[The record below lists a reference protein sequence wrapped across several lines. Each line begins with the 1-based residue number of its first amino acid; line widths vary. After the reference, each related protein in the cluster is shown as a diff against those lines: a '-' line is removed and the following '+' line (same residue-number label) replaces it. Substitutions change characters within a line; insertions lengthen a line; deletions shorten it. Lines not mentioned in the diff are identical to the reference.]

1 MIRKKVQ
8 KRPSHVRR
16 REASSQD
23 SRKHLVEQEPN
34 WSPKLNRH
42 AQKLLEE
49 IGSPIASPFRP
60 DAFQVHAVELVKK
73 FDVLV
78 SAPTGSGKTWIA
90 LEATK
95 QMLKLEQ
102 SVWYATPLKALSNS
116 KYDEFGKVFGT
127 EKVGILTGD
136 RKENADAP
144 VVVGTT
150 EILRNQLY
158 DSMQSGEDLKVGLVI
173 LDEAHYLGDI
183 DRGVV
188 WEEVLIYLP
197 GRVRLLLLSA
207 TLSNATEIARWL
219 EHIRGTSCKIVES
232 IERPVPL
239 KELFL
244 SPQGELTP
252 FLAGKRLFPA
262 VGEIAKLQKGKRR
275 FTQQID
281 LDVNKIMRC
290 LRDFD
295 LLPAIFFFKSRSDC
309 DSSVLKLLPSP
320 RRDDAEDM
328 NRLIE
333 TFVEKYPDLRNQRQI
348 RRVLSCRVGAHHA
361 GHLPAWRLLVENMM
375 ISGHLD
381 AIFSTSTVAAGVNFP
396 ARTVVIMQSDRF
408 DGQRFVDMTA
418 TEFHQMTGRCGRRG
432 IDNVGFIVMVPGK
445 YLDIGLVR
453 ELLLSRPEPLR
464 SRITINFSMTLN
476 LLLSHDPE
484 GVIRLLEFSFASFRE
499 GTSKAR
505 KINEKLVSDFY
516 NHMNMLN
523 ELGYIDDSGR
533 PTYDGTWAAK
543 LRLDHPLLIAELIR
557 SGEFR
562 NVTPIELAS
571 MIAPFVLDKD
581 REIHI
586 SKELWARTKNLWRLF
601 RRMVNSLK
609 PVVRLMSERGF
620 DAPAVMFWPAASVY
634 LWSQEGVDW
643 EELNAHI
650 SADEGDISMMLLRT
664 ADHLRQFLDLE
675 REEPE
680 LASKASQ
687 ALGLIMRPPI
697 I

>member
-1 MIRKKVQ
+1 MIKTRVE
-8 KRPSHVRR
+8 KRPQFKRRKETDSHRGKSWEIDNETR
-16 REASSQD
+16 
-23 SRKHLVEQEPN
+23 

-42 AQKLLEE
+42 ARKLLER
-49 IGSPIASPFRP
+49 IGSPEQSSFKADPF
-60 DAFQVHAVELVKK
+60 QLEAVELIRNV
-73 FDVLV
+73 DVLV

-95 QMLKLEQ
+95 RSLRHQQ

-116 KYDEFGKVFGT
+116 KFDEFGKALG
-127 EKVGILTGD
+127 EQNVGILTGD
-136 RKENADAP
+136 RKENTDAP
-144 VVVGTT
+144 IIVGTT

-158 DSMQSGEDLKVGLVI
+158 DSMQSGQDLKAGLVI
-173 LDEAHYLGDI
+173 LDEAHYLGDA

-207 TLSNATEIARWL
+207 TLSNATQIAHWL
-219 EHIRGTSCKIVES
+219 EHIRGSSCKIVS
-232 IERPVPL
+232 SRERPVPL
-239 KELFL
+239 RELFL
-244 SPQGELTP
+244 MPSGELTP
-252 FLAGKRLFPA
+252 FLSGKRLFPT
-262 VGEIAKLQKGKRR
+262 VSEIAKLFHGKRR
-275 FTQQID
+275 FSQQTD

-290 LRDFD
+290 LREFD

-309 DSSVLKLLPSP
+309 DSSVSKLLPAPETSDVAD
-320 RRDDAEDM
+320 RDKA
-328 NRLIE
+328 
-333 TFVEKYPDLRNQRQI
+333 VESFLQKYPDLRNQRQL
-348 RRVLSCRVGAHHA
+348 RRLLGCRVGAHHA
-361 GHLPAWRLLVENMM
+361 GHLPAWRLFVENMM

-408 DGQRFVDMTA
+408 DGHKFVDMTA

-432 IDNVGFIVMVPGK
+432 IDNVGFILMVPGK
-445 YLDIGLVR
+445 YLDINLVR
-453 ELLLSRPEPLR
+453 ELLLSRPEPLK

-484 GVIRLLEFSFASFRE
+484 GVIKLLEFSFASFVE
-499 GTSKAR
+499 GSTRAR
-505 KINEKLVSDFY
+505 KINEKLIAAFR
-516 NHMNMLN
+516 NHMDMLV
-523 ELGYIDDSGR
+523 ELGYVDDHGA

-557 SGEFR
+557 SGQFR
-562 NVTPIELAS
+562 NVGPIELAA

-586 SKELWARTKNLWRLF
+586 SKELWARTKSLWRLF
-601 RRMVNSLK
+601 KKVVNSLG
-609 PVVRLMSERGF
+609 PVVSLMSERGF
-620 DAPAVMFWPAASVY
+620 QAPAIMFWPAATVF
-634 LWSQEGVDW
+634 LWSQEVNW

-664 ADHLRQFLDLE
+664 ADHLRQLLDLE
-675 REEPE
+675 KEEPE
-680 LASKASQ
+680 LAAKASE
-687 ALGLIMRPPI
+687 AIRLIMRPPLM
-697 I
+697 